1 QVLDRIQIG
10 RIRRQVGDLDLS
22 VQAVEVLA
30 HEAAAMCSQTVPDDQ
45 QRLLQVRL
53 QGLEKVDDLLLLDT
67 SLVQSKQAVGAGESG
82 DHQDVVPVEVEL
94 DDGSVAFQ
102 SPGPNSGGPF
112 AQADSSMKT
121 ISRPSRRAFL

>member
-1 QVLDRIQIG
+1 QVFDRIQIG

-30 HEAAAMCSQTVPDDQ
+30 YEAAAMCSQSVPDDQ

-67 SLVQSKQAVGAGESG
+67 SLVQPEQAVGAGEPG
-82 DHQDVVPVEVEL
+82 DHRDVVPADVEL
-94 DDGSVAFQ
+94 DVGSVACHATSTYPCTPIAAPRLIDYQ
-102 SPGPNSGGPF
+102 IP
-112 AQADSSMKT
+112 A
-121 ISRPSRRAFL
+121 